1 MHKKFPIIA
10 SGLVFLS
17 IASIPAALGAH
28 PTPTKV
34 SHLTPSQHREK
45 PKCRIEIDTVHLS
58 TYLKNK
64 GIGAAKVNARSICNV
79 TQLDVALTVQIFKV
93 GFILDHLV
101 SATST
106 NPSNP
111 NSSGFTIKNEGTYVL
126 CASRK
131 RTSYYGIAFSKAT
144 IGGQRVGAPPARSLK
159 ITTLPC
165 GT

>member
-58 TYLKNK
+58 T
-64 GIGAAKVNARSICNV
+64 
-79 TQLDVALTVQIFKV
+79 D
-93 GFILDHLV
+93 
-101 SATST
+101 
-106 NPSNP
+106 
-111 NSSGFTIKNEGTYVL
+111 VL